1 MTDRSR
7 NSPTPAAS
15 HPASSLGRTDKPGK
29 ARRRRT
35 RRYETVTIRKVAEE
49 AGVSVATASR
59 VLNRKP
65 GVDPEKR
72 ARVLAVMQRLNYR
85 PSRTARELSLGRAQR
100 IGFNFGYGNPLGRH
114 YALVRDLLYR
124 ELFGRGFQLEVIET
138 DSRGLP
144 ARLTDAFILG
154 SLLDEDPRI
163 AYLKDKGIPFVTLG
177 PADGCFWALSDEYAG
192 GRLAGEHLV
201 KLGHKDILFVT
212 GGVRRR
218 GLPGAHLMTYA
229 SHERQRGFTDALAAA
244 GLTLPAGHVVNGQ
257 FTELGGYLAV
267 RDALRTGLP
276 FSAIFALSDEMA
288 IGALVALE
296 EAGLDVPRDIS
307 VIGFDDMPG
316 YGDHL
321 TTIRQ
326 DREGLAHA
334 VAELLTEAIED
345 GEPHGH
351 FIPVELIVRGTT
363 ARYRPPTTRPGRP
376 SSRAATSIRRE
387 GRRS

>member
-1 MTDRSR
+1 MTDRSD
-7 NSPTPAAS
+7 NSPVAPVRNQNA
-15 HPASSLGRTDKPGK
+15 LKGRTRDPNRLH
-29 ARRRRT
+29 RRRP
-35 RRYETVTIRKVAEE
+35 RRRETVTIRKVAEE

-72 ARVLAVMQRLNYR
+72 ARVLAVMERLNYR

-138 DSRGLP
+138 DTRGLP
-144 ARLTDAFILG
+144 ARLMDAFILG

-163 AYLKDKGIPFVTLG
+163 AYLKDKGVPFVTLG

-192 GRLAGEHLV
+192 GLLAGEHLV
-201 KLGHKDILFVT
+201 KLGHSDILFVT

-244 GLTLPAGHVVNGQ
+244 GLTLPASHVVNGQ

-267 RDALRTGLP
+267 RDALRAGLD

-334 VAELLTEAIED
+334 VAELLAEAIE
-345 GEPHGH
+345 GGKPHGH
-351 FIPVELIVRGTT
+351 FIPVELIVRITT
-363 ARYRPPTTRPGRP
+363 ARYRPATTKP
-376 SSRAATSIRRE
+376 S
-387 GRRS
+387 RSPSPKAQSTYRGDKRS

>member
-1 MTDRSR
+1 MVDHSDSSPAMAAQNETAAKSR
-7 NSPTPAAS
+7 ERD
-15 HPASSLGRTDKPGK
+15 HKGM
-29 ARRRRT
+29 RRRRN
-35 RRYETVTIRKVAEE
+35 RRHETVTIRKVAEE

-65 GVDPEKR
+65 GVDPQKR

-163 AYLKDKGIPFVTLG
+163 AYLKGKGIPFVTLG

-201 KLGHKDILFVT
+201 RLGHREILFVT

-244 GLTLPAGHVVNGQ
+244 GLTLPASHVVNGQ

-267 RDALRTGLP
+267 RDALRANLP

-296 EAGLDVPRDIS
+296 EAGLDVPRDVS

-334 VAELLTEAIED
+334 VAELLTEAIEG

-363 ARYRPPTTRPGRP
+363 ARYRPSTTQPGRTSP
-376 SSRAATSIRRE
+376 AQTASRQRGDDQS
-387 GRRS
+387 